1 MDRNRGD
8 NKQLG
13 ANRYSNQDY
22 SGYDRVNHD
31 LSASQDKKED
41 KMTHLQMMLLKNN
54 KPSVQVE
61 VEVVDVQESRYK
73 QDQASSPR
81 SDNNHSTNSIH
92 RRNYQTQTNN
102 REMKDAYTDSRS
114 LSAER
119 FNMQS
124 TSQADIPAPL
134 SVLPMAI
141 LERPSLEDGSD
152 IKKSI
157 NLKVDAV
164 S

>member
-1 MDRNRGD
+1 
-8 NKQLG
+8 
-13 ANRYSNQDY
+13 
-22 SGYDRVNHD
+22 
-31 LSASQDKKED
+31 
-41 KMTHLQMMLLKNN
+41 MLLKNN

-81 SDNNHSTNSIH
+81 SDNNHSTNSIN

>member
-1 MDRNRGD
+1 
-8 NKQLG
+8 
-13 ANRYSNQDY
+13 
-22 SGYDRVNHD
+22 
-31 LSASQDKKED
+31 
-41 KMTHLQMMLLKNN
+41 MMMKN

-61 VEVVDVQESRYK
+61 VEVVDVQEGRYK

-81 SDNNHSTNSIH
+81 SDNNHSTNS

-152 IKKSI
+152 VKKSI